1 VSGSEQEVGVINHR
15 GDIVL
20 ISFKEYYID
29 DNGNEVLLTESKEPV
44 AVIIGSPALNPAVGT
59 ALMTMKE
66 GETRVVS
73 IDGSMIFGVRDP
85 MNVVTVPLKPLQD
98 MGINPQVG
106 QTITMGMRAGR
117 VIKVTED
124 SVTVDFNHPL
134 AGKTI
139 YSKVT
144 LIRRLKKDAEGVRAV
159 IKGAFGQFADVVMVK
174 VRKGLIDI
182 NMTPDVLMMVNLP
195 MTLTVLGVSLSIAFP
210 TKVVQ
215 YHITPKVIQ
224 TGGGDT
230 RPIAK
235 VQ

>member
-1 VSGSEQEVGVINHR
+1 MSDSEQEAGIINHR

-29 DNGNEVLLTESKEPV
+29 DNGNEVLLTETKEPI

-59 ALMTMKE
+59 ALLTMKE
-66 GETRVVS
+66 GDTRVVS
-73 IDGSMIFGVRDP
+73 IDGSMMFGVRDP

-98 MGINPQVG
+98 MGLNPQVG
-106 QTITMGMRAGR
+106 QTVTLGMRAGR
-117 VIKVTED
+117 IIKVTED

-134 AGKTI
+134 AGRTI

-144 LIRRLKKDAEGVRAV
+144 LIKRLKKDAEGVRAV
-159 IKGAFGQFADVVMVK
+159 IKGAFGQYADVVVVK

-182 NMTPDVLMMVNLP
+182 YMTPDVLMMSNLP
-195 MTLTVLGVSLSIAFP
+195 LTLTLLGVSLSMAFP

-224 TGGGDT
+224 TGGEDT
-230 RPIAK
+230 RPMAR

>member
-1 VSGSEQEVGVINHR
+1 
-15 GDIVL
+15 
-20 ISFKEYYID
+20 
-29 DNGNEVLLTESKEPV
+29 
-44 AVIIGSPALNPAVGT
+44 
-59 ALMTMKE
+59 MM
-66 GETRVVS
+66 
-73 IDGSMIFGVRDP
+73 FGVRDP

-98 MGINPQVG
+98 MGLNPQVG
-106 QTITMGMRAGR
+106 QTVTLGMRAGR
-117 VIKVTED
+117 IIKVTED

-144 LIRRLKKDAEGVRAV
+144 LIKRLKKDAEGVRAV
-159 IKGAFGQFADVVMVK
+159 IKGAFGQYADVVVVK

-182 NMTPDVLMMVNLP
+182 YMTPDVLMMSNLP
-195 MTLTVLGVSLSIAFP
+195 LTLTVLGVSLSMAFP

-224 TGGGDT
+224 TGGEDT
-230 RPIAK
+230 RPIAR

>member
-1 VSGSEQEVGVINHR
+1 
-15 GDIVL
+15 
-20 ISFKEYYID
+20 
-29 DNGNEVLLTESKEPV
+29 
-44 AVIIGSPALNPAVGT
+44 
-59 ALMTMKE
+59 M
-66 GETRVVS
+66 
-73 IDGSMIFGVRDP
+73 
-85 MNVVTVPLKPLQD
+85 PLKPLQD

-134 AGKTI
+134 ASRTI

-159 IKGAFGQFADVVMVK
+159 IKGVFGQFADVVTVK
-174 VRKGLIDI
+174 LRKGLIDI
-182 NMTPDVLMMVNLP
+182 YMTPDVLMIANLP

-215 YHITPKVIQ
+215 YHISPKVIQ
-224 TGGGDT
+224 TGGEDT
-230 RPIAK
+230 RPMAK

>member
-1 VSGSEQEVGVINHR
+1 MSDSEQEAGIINHR

-29 DNGNEVLLTESKEPV
+29 DNGNEVLLTETKEPI

-59 ALMTMKE
+59 ALLTMKE
-66 GETRVVS
+66 GDTRVVS
-73 IDGSMIFGVRDP
+73 IDGSMMFGVRDP

-98 MGINPQVG
+98 MGLNPQVG
-106 QTITMGMRAGR
+106 QTVTLGMRAGR
-117 VIKVTED
+117 IIKVTED

-134 AGKTI
+134 AGRTI

-144 LIRRLKKDAEGVRAV
+144 LIKRLKKDAEGVRAV
-159 IKGAFGQFADVVMVK
+159 IKGAFGQYADVVVVK

-182 NMTPDVLMMVNLP
+182 YMTPDVLMMSNLP
-195 MTLTVLGVSLSIAFP
+195 LTLTLLGVSLSMAFP

-224 TGGGDT
+224 TGGEDT
-230 RPIAK
+230 RPIAR

>member
-1 VSGSEQEVGVINHR
+1 MSDSEQEAGIINHR

-29 DNGNEVLLTESKEPV
+29 DNGNEVLLTETKEPI

-59 ALMTMKE
+59 ALLTMKE
-66 GETRVVS
+66 GDTRVVS
-73 IDGSMIFGVRDP
+73 IDGSMMFGVRDP

-98 MGINPQVG
+98 MGLNPQVG
-106 QTITMGMRAGR
+106 QTVTLGMRAGR
-117 VIKVTED
+117 IIRVTED

-134 AGKTI
+134 AGRTI

-144 LIRRLKKDAEGVRAV
+144 LIKRLKKDAEGVRAV
-159 IKGAFGQFADVVMVK
+159 IKGAFGQYADVVVVK
-174 VRKGLIDI
+174 LRKGLIDI
-182 NMTPDVLMMVNLP
+182 YMTPDVLMMSNLP
-195 MTLTVLGVSLSIAFP
+195 LTLTLLGVSLSMAFP

-215 YHITPKVIQ
+215 YHITPRVIQ
-224 TGGGDT
+224 TGGEDT
-230 RPIAK
+230 RPMAR

>member
-1 VSGSEQEVGVINHR
+1 MSDSEQEAGIINHR

-29 DNGNEVLLTESKEPV
+29 DNGNEVLLTETKEPI
-44 AVIIGSPALNPAVGT
+44 AVIIGSPALNPAVGA
-59 ALMTMKE
+59 ALLTMKE
-66 GETRVVS
+66 GDTRVVS
-73 IDGSMIFGVRDP
+73 IDGSMMFGVRDP

-98 MGINPQVG
+98 MGLNPQVG
-106 QTITMGMRAGR
+106 QTVTLGMRAGR
-117 VIKVTED
+117 IIKVTED

-144 LIRRLKKDAEGVRAV
+144 LIKRLKKDAEGVRAV
-159 IKGAFGQFADVVMVK
+159 IKGAFGQYADVVVVK

-182 NMTPDVLMMVNLP
+182 YMTPDVLMMSNLP
-195 MTLTVLGVSLSIAFP
+195 LTLTLLGVSLSMAFP

-215 YHITPKVIQ
+215 YHITPRVIQ
-224 TGGGDT
+224 TGGEDT
-230 RPIAK
+230 RPMAR